1 MVRWH
6 ESMRFCEVTTAES
19 SRRISLPTSMRPCER
34 VLLVYLV
41 YVAVRSVWLPTTRP
55 VALAACILA
64 GLAVIALSHAEVR
77 RPRLW
82 SSVARHWAL
91 VAIILPGYWALEFIS
106 GQPLDMLQSTW
117 LAWDR
122 HLLDGWG
129 LRTLI
134 EAGGSVGPWLLESA
148 YLFLYAIPPLSLALV
163 YAFAGRRLAD
173 RFLLVLLLGTLSA
186 YALIPLVPVISPR
199 IAYPGM
205 DEPAIATVPRAINVW
220 MLDHLDNAVT
230 VFPSGHVAV
239 AFSSAFGL
247 LTVFRR
253 RAVFWLPAFAL
264 AALIYVATIY
274 GRYHYLVDGLTSI
287 VVATATWRL
296 VAGRSDRAA

>member
-1 MVRWH
+1 
-6 ESMRFCEVTTAES
+6 
-19 SRRISLPTSMRPCER
+19 MRPCER
-34 VLLVYLV
+34 VLLLYLV
-41 YVAVRSVWLPTTRP
+41 YIAARSLLLPTTRP
-55 VALAACILA
+55 GALAACIAA
-64 GLAVIALSHAEVR
+64 GLAVITLSLAEVR
-77 RPRLW
+77 RPRPW

-91 VAIILPGYWALEFIS
+91 VAVILPGYWALEFIS
-106 GQPLDMLQSTW
+106 GQPIDFVQATW

-122 HLLDGWG
+122 HLLDQWG
-129 LRTLI
+129 LRTVI
-134 EAGGSVGPWLLESA
+134 EAGGVVGPWLLESA
-148 YLFLYAIPPLSLALV
+148 YLFLYAIPPLSLGLV
-163 YAFAGRRLAD
+163 YAFAGRRVAD
-173 RFLLVLLLGTLSA
+173 RFLLVLLVGTLAA

-205 DEPAIATVPRAINVW
+205 DEPAIATLPRAINVW

-253 RAVFWLPAFAL
+253 RALFWLPAFIL

-287 VVATATWRL
+287 LVATATWRL
-296 VAGRSDRAA
+296 VAGRSGRAA